1 MGLHRPAQTGP
12 PRQEAEQRTAEQR
25 PHRKSCRVSFSV
37 PGSGDCSP
45 AHGCRHTFDLR
56 IFPSRGEGAAPL
68 PSTSLSCVLPTAVL
82 QPVCQ
87 WLQPITLTAP
97 RGPRRSLLHTQ
108 YCTSAVPRSVLLY
121 GFKKAFI
128 LERHPLSTC
137 EERCRQ
143 RLCSLVLGCFVL
155 LSLLLFVWG
164 FLVLFV
170 FFQNRGRD

>member
-1 MGLHRPAQTGP
+1 M
-12 PRQEAEQRTAEQR
+12 
-25 PHRKSCRVSFSV
+25 
-37 PGSGDCSP
+37 
-45 AHGCRHTFDLR
+45 
-56 IFPSRGEGAAPL
+56 
-68 PSTSLSCVLPTAVL
+68 LPTAVL

-143 RLCSLVLGCFVL
+143 RLCCLVLGCFVL
-155 LSLLLFVWG
+155 LLLLFICLGLFG
-164 FLVLFV
+164 FVLFSFKTV
-170 FFQNRGRD
+170 VEIEHTSSQMLGKDSTSELQALSPGMVTPELGRKMHCLYS